1 MTGARGIISNVAR
14 RQHVGI
20 EVRHREGC
28 PRLERDLA
36 RCRCEPAYRASVWI
50 ADRREPG
57 KGRRAKRTFSDLDD
71 AVVWRGQAAAQ
82 AKRDAGILLRSEG
95 DVPTIREAGDALIA
109 GMESGAV
116 RKRNGSPYR
125 AGVVRVYRRALASH
139 VYPHMGGRRLDGL
152 NQPDLLELVERLQE
166 ARLAPSSI
174 RNAIDPLRTL
184 YRRAVARGVVGVNPT
199 LGLELPTGATP
210 RDRVADPVEAGRL
223 VAAQTRLD
231 DRALWA
237 VALFCGLR
245 AGELRALLW
254 LHVDLA
260 RSAITVRES
269 LPVDARDE
277 DETSDPKT
285 AAGVRTV
292 PIPPV
297 AHDALTA
304 LRASLAAA
312 DGDRVFPAQDGGPF
326 ARTSVMRR
334 ARTAW
339 KAAKLAEIGLHEARH
354 SCVSM
359 WIRSGLDVRM
369 VSELAG
375 HVSPAFTLHRY
386 AHVFETDVDHAARTF
401 AAYLERADT
410 DARLRQIDDSLG
422 Q

>member
-1 MTGARGIISNVAR
+1 MTDSHGIITGVAR

-28 PRLERDLA
+28 PKAERDSA
-36 RCRCEPAYRASVWI
+36 RCRCQPAFRAWVWI
-50 ADRREPG
+50 ADPREPG
-57 KGRRAKRTFSDLDD
+57 QGRRAKRTFSTLED

-82 AKRDAGILLRSEG
+82 AKRDTGILLRADG
-95 DVPTIREAGDALIA
+95 DVPTIREAGDALVS

-116 RKRNGSPYR
+116 RKRNGAPYR
-125 AGVVRVYRRALASH
+125 AGVVRAYRRALSSH
-139 VYPHMGGRRLDGL
+139 VYPHLGGRRLDGV

-174 RNAIDPLRTL
+174 RNAVDPLRTL
-184 YRRAVARGVVGVNPT
+184 YRRAVARGVVAVNPT
-199 LGLELPTGATP
+199 LGLELPTGAKP

-223 VAAQTRLD
+223 VAAHVRLD

-245 AGELRALLW
+245 AGELRALRFE
-254 LHVDLA
+254 HVDLA

-277 DETSDPKT
+277 DETTDPKT

-292 PIPPV
+292 PIPPIT
-297 AHDALTA
+297 HDALSA
-304 LRASLAAA
+304 LRASLSPA
-312 DGDRVFPAQDGGPF
+312 DAERVFPATDGGPF

-334 ARTAW
+334 ARAAW
-339 KAAKLAEIGLHEARH
+339 KAAKLNEIGLHEARH

-375 HVSPAFTLHRY
+375 HVSPGFTLQRY

-401 AAYLERADT
+401 TAYLERADT
-410 DARLRQIDDSLG
+410 DARLRTFDRR
-422 Q
+422 